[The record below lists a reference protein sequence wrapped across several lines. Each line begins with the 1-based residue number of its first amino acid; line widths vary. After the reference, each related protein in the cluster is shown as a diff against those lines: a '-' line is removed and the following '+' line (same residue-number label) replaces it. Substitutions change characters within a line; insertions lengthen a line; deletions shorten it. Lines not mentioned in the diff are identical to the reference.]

1 MEQAFL
7 LFIFSG
13 GEMMNSTYKL
23 HLLLEAIAVGIGA
36 GIIVS
41 IFRYALE
48 MANFLRLNVRDFLAL
63 CYLQNDFL
71 TLMLAAMGILIL
83 LAIIACVLAKL
94 NRYEPMAAGG
104 GIPQVKGVLMGEMK
118 MRPWRVLI
126 VKLVGATLGLS
137 AGLSLGRQGPS
148 VQFGACIG
156 MGLGEKLNR
165 PIAETHALMNAG
177 AGAAL
182 AAAFNAPLAGVM
194 FALEELAHNF
204 SGMLLLVSFTAAV
217 NAAVV
222 SEIVFGAS
230 PIFAIG
236 ELPLMPLGSGCLLW
250 TSLGIFSGFLGLL
263 FNLMLPHMQSLY
275 AHLIRRGVPYGLCI
289 FGVLAI
295 AFILLFFCPAV
306 IGGGDFLVNY
316 VLSSNLP
323 LKILIILLLAKFIFT
338 GLCFGTGAPG
348 GLFLPMMSLGAL
360 SGGIFAEILGAAGLL
375 PLEFITSCIVFGMA
389 GYFTAVTK
397 APVSSVILIV
407 ELTESLDHL
416 LPLLIVT
423 LTAFFVSD
431 MLGGKPIYERLL
443 AGGLKRAHKI

>member
-1 MEQAFL
+1 M

-13 GEMMNSTYKL
+13 GEMMNSTYRL

-48 MANFLRLNVRDFLAL
+48 MANFLRLDVRDFLAL

-71 TLMLAAMGILIL
+71 ILMLAAMGILIL

-104 GIPQVKGVLMGEMK
+104 GIPQVKGVLLGEMK

-126 VKLVGATLGLS
+126 VKLIGATLGLS

-165 PIAETHALMNAG
+165 PVAETHALMNAG

-204 SGMLLLVSFTAAV
+204 SGTLLLVSFTAAV

-222 SEIVFGAS
+222 SEIIFGES

-236 ELPLMPLGSGCLLW
+236 ELPLMPLGSGYLLW
-250 TSLGIFSGFLGLL
+250 ISLGIFSGFLGLL
-263 FNLMLPHMQSLY
+263 FNLMLPRMQSFY
-275 AHLIRRGVPYGLCI
+275 AHLIRQGVPYGLC
-289 FGVLAI
+289 FFSVLAI

-306 IGGGDFLVNY
+306 VGGGDFLVNY
-316 VLSSNLP
+316 ILSSNLP
-323 LKILIILLLAKFIFT
+323 LKILIALLLAKFIFT

-407 ELTESLDHL
+407 ELTESLEHL

-431 MLGGKPIYERLL
+431 MLGGKPIYEKLL